1 MSGPGALPALPA
13 EVHQG
18 QPGQQ
23 EGQDRVTGQF
33 SYNRLPSQQRY
44 TRANLVS
51 KKDRIESQV
60 SLIIIGCLPAE
71 VYQGHPGQQEGQD

>member
-23 EGQDRVTGQF
+23 EGQDRVRGQF
-33 SYNRLPSQQRY
+33 SYKMRPGYGEQDRFLYDVIQKYSLP
-44 TRANLVS
+44 
-51 KKDRIESQV
+51 
-60 SLIIIGCLPAE
+60 
-71 VYQGHPGQQEGQD
+71 